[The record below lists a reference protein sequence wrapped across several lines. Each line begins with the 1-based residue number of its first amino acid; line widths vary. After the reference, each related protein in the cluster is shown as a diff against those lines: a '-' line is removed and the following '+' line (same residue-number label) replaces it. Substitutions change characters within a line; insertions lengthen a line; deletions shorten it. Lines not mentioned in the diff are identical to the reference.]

1 MVFAAALV
9 ALALVLAWPVPRLLA
24 RMTTF
29 RRAPRAAL
37 VIWQSVTIAAVLSA
51 LAATPAVLLEIGQ
64 EALEGPGSARALVTV
79 GAVLSGLML
88 ARVLVSGH
96 QIGTRLRATRRRH
109 RDLVDLLSKVRNEPS
124 DPQLCVLE
132 HSTPTAYCVPGLRSR
147 VVLSQGTIDAL
158 SAEQVEAVLAHE
170 RAHLRERHDLILEF
184 FTVMYM
190 ALPPILR
197 SPEALREV
205 QLLAEVLADR
215 SAVKAV
221 GPVVVARAVVTM
233 AGSTAPVAAMGAGC
247 STARIRLDLL
257 NTARIR
263 LDLLHEATRP
273 RILLPLL
280 MFGFAALA
288 LGAPIALVVAGW
300 TTR

>member
-1 MVFAAALV
+1 MIFATVLV
-9 ALALVLAWPVPRLLA
+9 ALALVLAWPVPRVLA

-51 LAATPAVLLEIGQ
+51 LAATPVVLLEIGE
-64 EALEGPGSARALVTV
+64 EAMEGPGSARALATV

-109 RDLVDLLSKVRNEPS
+109 RDLVDLLSNAPEVRNELG
-124 DPQLCVLE
+124 DPQLCVLQ
-132 HSTPTAYCVPGLRSR
+132 HAMPTAYCVPGLRSR

-158 SAEQVEAVLAHE
+158 SAAEVGAVLAHE

-184 FTVMYM
+184 FSVMYT

-197 SPEALREV
+197 SPEALSEV
-205 QLLAEVLADR
+205 RLLAEVLADR

-233 AGSTAPVAAMGAGC
+233 AGSSAPDAAMGVGC

-257 NTARIR
+257 
-263 LDLLHEATRP
+263 HEAKRP
-273 RILLPLL
+273 LILLSLL

-288 LGAPIALVVAGW
+288 LGAPISIVVAGW

>member
-1 MVFAAALV
+1 
-9 ALALVLAWPVPRLLA
+9 
-24 RMTTF
+24 
-29 RRAPRAAL
+29 
-37 VIWQSVTIAAVLSA
+37 
-51 LAATPAVLLEIGQ
+51 
-64 EALEGPGSARALVTV
+64 
-79 GAVLSGLML
+79 ML

-109 RDLVDLLSKVRNEPS
+109 RDLIDLLSNAPEGRNEPGH
-124 DPQLCVLE
+124 PQLCVLE

-158 SAEQVEAVLAHE
+158 SAHEIEAVLAHE

-184 FTVMYM
+184 FTVIHT

-221 GPVVVARAVVTM
+221 GPVTTARAVVTM
-233 AGSTAPVAAMGAGC
+233 AGSSAPDATMGAGC
-247 STARIRLDLL
+247 STARIRLE
-257 NTARIR
+257 
-263 LDLLHEATRP
+263 LLHEATRS
-273 RILLPLL
+273 RILLPLV

-288 LGAPIALVVAGW
+288 LGTPIALVVAGW
-300 TTR
+300 TR

>member
-1 MVFAAALV
+1 MVFAAAFV
-9 ALALVLAWPVPRLLA
+9 ALALVLAWPVPRVLA

-109 RDLVDLLSKVRNEPS
+109 RDLVDLLSNAPEVRNELS
-124 DPQLCVLE
+124 DPQLCVLQ

-158 SAEQVEAVLAHE
+158 SPEEVEAVLAHE

-184 FTVMYM
+184 FSVMYT

-205 QLLAEVLADR
+205 RLLAEVLADR

-221 GPVVVARAVVTM
+221 GPVAVARAVVTM
-233 AGSTAPVAAMGAGC
+233 AGSSAPDAAMGAGC
-247 STARIRLDLL
+247 AK
-257 NTARIR
+257 ARIR

-273 RILLPLL
+273 RILLSLL

-288 LGAPIALVVAGW
+288 LGAPICLVVAGW

>member
-9 ALALVLAWPVPRLLA
+9 ALALVLAWPVPRLLV

-37 VIWQSVTIAAVLSA
+37 VVWQSVTIAAVLSA
-51 LAATPAVLLEIGQ
+51 LAATPAVLPEIGR
-64 EALEGPGSARALVTV
+64 EALEGPGAARALATG

-109 RDLVDLLSKVRNEPS
+109 RELVDLLSNAPQVRNEPS

-158 SAEQVEAVLAHE
+158 PAEQVEAVLAHE

-184 FTVMYM
+184 FTVMYA

-197 SPEALREV
+197 SPEALCEV
-205 QLLAEVLADR
+205 RLLAEVLADR
-215 SAVKAV
+215 SAVKTV

-233 AGSTAPVAAMGAGC
+233 AGSTTPVAAMGAGC
-247 STARIRLDLL
+247 S
-257 NTARIR
+257 TARIR

-280 MFGFAALA
+280 MFGLAALA
-288 LGAPIALVVAGW
+288 LGAPIALIVAGW

>member
-9 ALALVLAWPVPRLLA
+9 ALAVVLAWPVPRLLA
-24 RMTTF
+24 RMTMF

-37 VIWQSVTIAAVLSA
+37 VVWQSVTIAAVLSA
-51 LAATPAVLLEIGQ
+51 LAATPVVLPEIGR
-64 EALEGPGSARALVTV
+64 EALEGPGSARALATG

-88 ARVLVSGH
+88 ARLLVSGH

-109 RDLVDLLSKVRNEPS
+109 RELIDLLSNAPEARNEPG

-132 HSTPTAYCVPGLRSR
+132 HSTPTAYCVPGLRNR

-158 SAEQVEAVLAHE
+158 SAEEVGAVLAHE

-184 FTVMYM
+184 FTVMYT

-205 QLLAEVLADR
+205 RLLAEVLADR

-221 GPVVVARAVVTM
+221 GPVVMARAVVTM
-233 AGSTAPVAAMGAGC
+233 AGSSAPDAAMGAGR
-247 STARIRLDLL
+247 S
-257 NTARIR
+257 TARIR

-273 RILLPLL
+273 RIPLSL
-280 MFGFAALA
+280 MMFGFAALA
-288 LGAPIALVVAGW
+288 LSAPIALVVAGW

>member
-64 EALEGPGSARALVTV
+64 EALEGPGAARALVTV

-257 NTARIR
+257 HTARIR

>member
-9 ALALVLAWPVPRLLA
+9 TLALVLAWPVPRLLA

-29 RRAPRAAL
+29 RQAPRAAL

-51 LAATPAVLLEIGQ
+51 LAATPAVLPEIGQ
-64 EALEGPGSARALVTV
+64 EALEGPGSARALATG
-79 GAVLSGLML
+79 GAILSGLML

-109 RDLVDLLSKVRNEPS
+109 RDLVDLLSNAPEMRNEPI
-124 DPQLCVLE
+124 DPQLYVLE
-132 HSTPTAYCVPGLRSR
+132 HATPTAYCVPGLRSR

-158 SAEQVEAVLAHE
+158 PAEEVEAVLAHE

-184 FTVMYM
+184 FTVMYT

-221 GPVVVARAVVTM
+221 GPVVVARAVVAM
-233 AGSTAPVAAMGAGC
+233 ARSAAPDAAMGAG
-247 STARIRLDLL
+247 SS
-257 NTARIR
+257 TARIR

-273 RILLPLL
+273 RILLSLL
-280 MFGFAALA
+280 MFGLAALV
-288 LGAPIALVVAGW
+288 LGAPICLVVAGL
-300 TTR
+300 TTS

>member
-1 MVFAAALV
+1 M
-9 ALALVLAWPVPRLLA
+9 
-24 RMTTF
+24 
-29 RRAPRAAL
+29 
-37 VIWQSVTIAAVLSA
+37 
-51 LAATPAVLLEIGQ
+51 
-64 EALEGPGSARALVTV
+64 
-79 GAVLSGLML
+79 
-88 ARVLVSGH
+88 
-96 QIGTRLRATRRRH
+96 
-109 RDLVDLLSKVRNEPS
+109 RNEPS

-158 SAEQVEAVLAHE
+158 PAEQVEAVLAHE

-257 NTARIR
+257 
-263 LDLLHEATRP
+263 HEATRP

>member
-1 MVFAAALV
+1 MVFATVLV
-9 ALALVLAWPVPRLLA
+9 ALALVLAWPVPRVLA

-51 LAATPAVLLEIGQ
+51 LAATPVVLLEIGE
-64 EALEGPGSARALVTV
+64 EAMEGPGSARALATV

-109 RDLVDLLSKVRNEPS
+109 RDLVDLLSNAPEVRNELS
-124 DPQLCVLE
+124 DPQLCVLQ

-158 SAEQVEAVLAHE
+158 SAEEVEAVLAHE

-184 FTVMYM
+184 FSVMYT

-197 SPEALREV
+197 SPEALSEV
-205 QLLAEVLADR
+205 RLLAEVLADR

-233 AGSTAPVAAMGAGC
+233 AGSSAPDAAMGVGC

-257 NTARIR
+257 Q
-263 LDLLHEATRP
+263 EAKRP
-273 RILLPLL
+273 HILLSLL
-280 MFGFAALA
+280 MFGSATLA
-288 LGAPIALVVAGW
+288 LGAPICLVVAGW
-300 TTR
+300 TTT

>member
-1 MVFAAALV
+1 MIFAAALV

-29 RRAPRAAL
+29 RRVPRAAL

-51 LAATPAVLLEIGQ
+51 LAATPAVLLKIGP
-64 EALEGPGSARALVTV
+64 EALEGPGTARALVTG
-79 GAVLSGLML
+79 GAILSGLML

-109 RDLVDLLSKVRNEPS
+109 RDLVDLLSNAPGVRDEPG

-158 SAEQVEAVLAHE
+158 STEEVKAVLAHE

-184 FTVMYM
+184 FTVMYT

-197 SPEALREV
+197 SPEALSEV
-205 QLLAEVLADR
+205 RLLAEVLADR

-233 AGSTAPVAAMGAGC
+233 AGSAAPDGAMGAGC
-247 STARIRLDLL
+247 STARIRLNLL
-257 NTARIR
+257 C
-263 LDLLHEATRP
+263 EATRP
-273 RILLPLL
+273 RILLSVL
-280 MFGFAALA
+280 MFGFTALA
-288 LGAPIALVVAGW
+288 LGAPICLVVAEW
-300 TTR
+300 TSR